1 MRATGL
7 LSRRTLVL
15 CVSVAVLPLMGA
27 LSTAN
32 AGGKA
37 VAAGVGGTGKV
48 IPLGVGGTGKD
59 VYKRQ
64 TQWHRDR
71 VEFCRIRDVITTG
84 TVDKGKSLR
93 PPSGGRF
100 FMGRACLGKRRRE
113 LPR

>member
-48 IPLGVGGTGKD
+48 IPLGVGGTGK
-59 VYKRQ
+59 
-64 TQWHRDR
+64 
-71 VEFCRIRDVITTG
+71 TG
-84 TVDKGKSLR
+84 VGGTGKTGV
-93 PPSGGRF
+93 GGT
-100 FMGRACLGKRRRE
+100 GKTGVGGTG
-113 LPR
+113 

>member
-48 IPLGVGGTGKD
+48 IPLGVGGTGK
-59 VYKRQ
+59 
-64 TQWHRDR
+64 
-71 VEFCRIRDVITTG
+71 TG
-84 TVDKGKSLR
+84 VGGTGKTGV
-93 PPSGGRF
+93 GGT
-100 FMGRACLGKRRRE
+100 G
-113 LPR
+113 